1 MNIEGGKTCGNC
13 TSSARA
19 TVRGMEGMLWCQTG
33 QAARRAGI
41 ITVQAV
47 YLNPNRAGCGDFNLR
62 VGPIPDAVIE
72 APQAP
77 APAAPED
84 NGQPDESIL
93 PWDLPEPTRDKQP
106 EAEPA
111 PNKGEAFSPD
121 FFL

>member
-1 MNIEGGKTCGNC
+1 MNIESGKTCGNC

-19 TVRGMEGMLWCQTG
+19 TVKGMEGMLWCQTG

-47 YLNPNRAGCGDFNLR
+47 YLNPNRAGCCDFNLR
-62 VGPIPDAVIE
+62 LGPIPNAVIE
-72 APQAP
+72 AAHASIPP
-77 APAAPED
+77 APE
-84 NGQPDESIL
+84 GESQPDESIL
-93 PWDLPEPTRDKQP
+93 PWDLPEPTRDKQS

-111 PNKGEAFSPD
+111 PNKREAFSPD